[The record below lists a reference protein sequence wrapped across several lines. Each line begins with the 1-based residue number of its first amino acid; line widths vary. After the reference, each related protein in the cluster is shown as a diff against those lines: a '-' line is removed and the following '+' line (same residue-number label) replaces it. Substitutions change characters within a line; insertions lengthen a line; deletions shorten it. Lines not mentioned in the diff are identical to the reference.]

1 MTVYKQNIQEYNEIE
16 KSDYERGYFMYQTAT
31 PEELEAGRKALMGGN
46 VGGKFD
52 ILVKRAYGCTIEAMD
67 GKKYL
72 DCTSQA
78 WSCGI
83 GFSHPKVTKA
93 VQEQAELYSHIR
105 TSFDTVPKLL
115 LSKRL
120 VELSPGNLNKV
131 NYCLHGANAI
141 EGALKMAFR
150 NHYGKNKFISF
161 HDAYHGRTF
170 TSMNA
175 CWPHPNNAFLGY
187 MNNAVRVPQA
197 YCYRCPFKCKYPQ
210 CGLQCADF
218 LENAVKNAVDGGP
231 AAIIMEPIQGNGG
244 MIEYPKEFYKAVRDI
259 CDRNNLTLI
268 WDEIQTGF
276 GRCGTYFS
284 SERYGVIPDII
295 VFGKALGGGYP
306 IAGFLARDDLE
317 PLAPGDHSFTFA
329 HFPISMAASCATLEV
344 MEEEHI
350 CDQFR
355 EKGEYVTKKLLA
367 MKDKYKV
374 IGDIRGPG
382 LMIGIELVK
391 DKETKEKNCE
401 AESFMVSEALKRGL
415 LIGGSK
421 YAGLGNVVKIK
432 PPAVITYEELDRVL
446 EIFEELFAEC
456 DKRL

>member
-1 MTVYKQNIQEYNEIE
+1 
-16 KSDYERGYFMYQTAT
+16 MYQTAT
-31 PEELEAGRKALMGGN
+31 PEELQAGRDALMGGN

-52 ILVKRAYGCTIEAMD
+52 VLVKQAYGCTIED
-67 GKKYL
+67 INGKKYL

-120 VELSPGNLNKV
+120 AELAPGNLNKV
-131 NYCLHGANAI
+131 NFCLHGANAN
-141 EGALKMAFR
+141 EGALKLAFR
-150 NHYGKNKFISF
+150 NRLGKNKFMSF
-161 HDAYHGRTF
+161 YDAYHGRTF
-170 TSMNA
+170 TSLNA
-175 CWPHPNNAFLGY
+175 CWPHPNNAFLSY
-187 MNNAVRVPQA
+187 MNGAVRVPQA
-197 YCYRCPFKCKYPQ
+197 YCYRCPFGCKYPQ
-210 CGLQCADF
+210 CGLQCANF
-218 LENAVKNAVDGGP
+218 LEDAVKNAVDGGP
-231 AAIIMEPIQGNGG
+231 AALIMEPIQGNGG
-244 MIEYPKEFYKAVRDI
+244 MIEYPKEFYKAVREI
-259 CDRNNLTLI
+259 CDRNEIILI

-284 SERYGVIPDII
+284 SERYDAVPDII

-306 IAGFLARDDLE
+306 IAGFIARDDLA

-329 HFPISMAASCATLEV
+329 HFPISMAASLATLDV
-344 MEEEHI
+344 MEEENI
-350 CDQFR
+350 NQQFR
-355 EKGEYVTKKLLA
+355 EKGEYATKRLLE
-367 MKDKYKV
+367 MKDKYTV
-374 IGDIRGPG
+374 VGDVRGPG

-391 DKETKEKNCE
+391 DKETKEKNYE
-401 AESFMVSEALKRGL
+401 AEHYMVNAAMERGL

-432 PPAVITYEELDRVL
+432 PPAIITYEELDHVL
-446 EIFEELFAEC
+446 DVFEELFQEC

>member
-1 MTVYKQNIQEYNEIE
+1 
-16 KSDYERGYFMYQTAT
+16 MYQTAT
-31 PEELEAGRKALMGGN
+31 PEELQAGREALMGGN

-52 ILVKRAYGCTIEAMD
+52 LTVKRTYGSTVED
-67 GKKYL
+67 VNGKKYL

-83 GFSHPKVTKA
+83 GFCHPKVVQA
-93 VQEQAELYSHIR
+93 VQEQAPLYSHVR

-120 VELSPGNLNKV
+120 AELSPGNLNKV

-141 EGALKMAFR
+141 EGALKLAFR
-150 NHYGKNKFISF
+150 NKLGRNKFMTF
-161 HDAYHGRTF
+161 YDAYHGRTL
-170 TSMNA
+170 TAMNA
-175 CWPHPNNAFLGY
+175 CWPHPNNAFLSY
-187 MNNAVRVPQA
+187 MNGAVRVPQA
-197 YCYRCPFKCKYPQ
+197 YCYRCPFGCDRAH
-210 CGLQCADF
+210 CGMQCANF
-218 LENAVKNAVDGGP
+218 LETAVKNAVDGG
-231 AAIIMEPIQGNGG
+231 AAALVMEPVQGNGG
-244 MIEYPKEFYKAVRDI
+244 MIEYPKAFYKAVREI
-259 CDRNNLTLI
+259 CDRNDMLLI

-284 SERYGVIPDII
+284 SERYDVVPDVI

-306 IAGFLARDDLE
+306 IAGFLARDDLA
-317 PLAPGDHSFTFA
+317 PLAAGDHSFTFA
-329 HFPISMAASCATLEV
+329 HFPVSMAASLATLDV
-344 MEEEHI
+344 MEEENI
-350 CDQFR
+350 CGQFR
-355 EKGEYVTKKLLA
+355 EKGEYVTKRLLA
-367 MKDKYKV
+367 IKDKYKV

-391 DKETKEKNCE
+391 DKETKEKNTE
-401 AESFMVSEALKRGL
+401 AEAFMVSEAMKRGL

-432 PPAVITYEELDRVL
+432 PPAIVTYEELDCVL
-446 EIFEELFAEC
+446 DVFEELFAEC

>member
-1 MTVYKQNIQEYNEIE
+1 
-16 KSDYERGYFMYQTAT
+16 MYQTAT
-31 PEELEAGRKALMGGN
+31 PEELQAGRDALMGGN

-52 ILVKRAYGCTIEAMD
+52 VLVKRAYGCTIED
-67 GKKYL
+67 VNGKKYL

-83 GFSHPKVTKA
+83 GFSHPKVIKA

-120 VELSPGNLNKV
+120 AELAPGNLNKI
-131 NYCLHGANAI
+131 NFCLHGANAN
-141 EGALKMAFR
+141 EGALKLAFR
-150 NHYGKNKFISF
+150 NRMGKNKFLSF
-161 HDAYHGRTF
+161 YDAYHGRTF

-187 MNNAVRVPQA
+187 MNGAVRVPQA
-197 YCYRCPFKCKYPQ
+197 YCYRCPFGCSKYPE
-210 CGLQCADF
+210 CGLKCANF
-218 LENAVKNAVDGGP
+218 LEDAAKNAVDSG
-231 AAIIMEPIQGNGG
+231 AAALIMEPIQGNGG
-244 MIEYPKEFYKAVRDI
+244 MIEYPKEFYKAVREI
-259 CDRNNLTLI
+259 CDRNELILI

-284 SERYGVIPDII
+284 SERYDVIPDII

-306 IAGFLARDDLE
+306 IAGFIARDDLA

-329 HFPISMAASCATLEV
+329 HFPISMAASLATLDV

-350 CDQFR
+350 NQQFR
-355 EKGEYVTKKLLA
+355 EKGEYVTKRLLE
-367 MKDKYKV
+367 MKDKYNV

-391 DKETKEKNCE
+391 DKETKEKNYE
-401 AESFMVSEALKRGL
+401 AEKYMVNEAMKRGL

-432 PPAVITYEELDRVL
+432 PPAIITYEELDHVL
-446 EIFEELFAEC
+446 DVFEELFQEC
-456 DKRL
+456 DKQL